1 MRLSFAKLSS
11 PEFAS
16 ANYKGINVKKRYPH
30 KGGHDRPLLVLFVI
44 TITTLI
50 LFNTPALAQENATT
64 DVMNELKA
72 AEQFEQ
78 EQKEFLETNEEN
90 ITPEVDTSYRFAP
103 DTCDFE
109 ITFPEEPYTSRRCP
123 EGTGK
128 CYQLK
133 GYTMV
138 YDMRTTI
145 DVSVTCVPSNPE
157 NYERYSELVM
167 RAALKG
173 MAPRAQIDSFDIS
186 FDDLGT
192 HRHGSLN
199 GQGGRGSQA
208 KIYSAQLWSGQN
220 SLMTVEAKLVGQS
233 HPEAD
238 AVFSEILRS
247 LHPKKEDESIKT
259 N

>member
-1 MRLSFAKLSS
+1 MMLFFLIRHCELLKKARQSKAFLSDCFVMTLLAMTIALS
-11 PEFAS
+11 
-16 ANYKGINVKKRYPH
+16 
-30 KGGHDRPLLVLFVI
+30 
-44 TITTLI
+44 
-50 LFNTPALAQENATT
+50 PALAQDNATT
-64 DVMNELKA
+64 DVINELKA
-72 AEQFEQ
+72 AEKFEQ
-78 EQKEFLETNEEN
+78 EQKEFLKANEQT
-90 ITPEVDTSYRFAP
+90 ITSVEDTSYRFAP

-145 DVSVTCVPSNPE
+145 DVSVTCVPSNPQS
-157 NYERYSELVM
+157 YERYTEPVM

-173 MAPRAQIDSFDIS
+173 MAPRAQIDSFDIN
-186 FDDLGT
+186 FVDLET
-192 HRHGSLN
+192 HRHASLN
-199 GQGGRGSQA
+199 GQGGNGSQA

-233 HPEAD
+233 HPQAD
-238 AVFSEILRS
+238 AVFSEILKS
-247 LHPKKEDESIKT
+247 LHEKKA